1 MKEFGDGLEDRML
14 KYLEKPKKR
23 KKHGVPDQDP
33 TMAKS
38 GKKKH

>member
-23 KKHGVPDQDP
+23 KKNGLHDQDP
-33 TMAKS
+33 TMARS